1 MAGIDCLHT
10 CDYFLGNYIMCN
22 IHSWR
27 NECIHVE
34 LGTLFSVV
42 RQIAENLAHAN
53 IGGCNRAMYSG
64 ELCIHHQPIKAE
76 KRKSD
81 RCQGFGRVL
90 GVEERVRLD
99 SAVCAMESQRQ

>member
-1 MAGIDCLHT
+1 MIISWEITSCVI
-10 CDYFLGNYIMCN
+10 FILGVM
-22 IHSWR
+22 SASKSFFDAM
-27 NECIHVE
+27 HVE

-81 RCQGFGRVL
+81 RCRGFGRVL